1 MRKEDSDDKRNKD
14 NSWPDSNKPP
24 DNNKKKEEDMKIWG
38 ILLFGLIGATATT
51 AAVSSCL
58 SSQKECQKKN
68 SPFILLFASWIFLF
82 LCFLT
87 LSILRIKL
95 YGLLLLANFGW
106 KLLSY

>member
-1 MRKEDSDDKRNKD
+1 MRKEDSDDKRNKG

-58 SSQKECQKKN
+58 SSQKECQKKKFTLYFAFCELDFLVSVFSN
-68 SPFILLFASWIFLF
+68 PEYFTNQVVWFAS
-82 LCFLT
+82 
-87 LSILRIKL
+87 LS
-95 YGLLLLANFGW
+95 
-106 KLLSY
+106 